1 MYIAATSVKKAL
13 LGPFLLALT
22 ANLSFASDLGTTGI
36 IDIPTARMMDDG
48 GLRTTI
54 SKQDTVSIYSIN
66 YQATPWLETTFR
78 YAGWE
83 DFFHYD
89 RSYEAKFR
97 LLKETD
103 YMPQVSVG
111 IRDLMGTGVFGA
123 EYIVGSKKLGPLD
136 LTAGVGWGR
145 LAGEGDFKN
154 PLASLSDNF
163 NARNAETGLGGEV
176 SFDNFFSGPKAA
188 IFGGVTYQLPE
199 KPVKFLLEYNP
210 DKYLFETRR
219 GQEKPASPLSV
230 GLEWEISDGLFLA
243 TSYQHNEEFGLRIS
257 ANLNS
262 KAPSKKFAIKPFKSS
277 LDGDGDHIP
286 SSINLSAWYDRL
298 LFDMEKSGLY
308 LYEADYS
315 NASDVVTLEIGNKKF
330 HHWPDAISVALRLA
344 NLHLPKRFKS
354 IVIILNENGHQVHSI
369 RTPRPYS
376 LGRENQQS
384 FINLTDILPP
394 RKISNPRNSTGFAQ
408 LNIPVN
414 VSLQNRVQIMDPDRP
429 LRYQIFARF
438 GANLLLSKN
447 LSLVSNYALN
457 IRNDFD
463 TIKRESNSVLPRV
476 RSETKKYLQEGESG
490 IENLY
495 LSYKNSLNENV
506 HYRFEAGILEEMF
519 SGIGGEVLYAP
530 SYSTVAFGLSAHHAK
545 KRDYDRGFNH
555 LNYEVL
561 TGFASAYWA
570 SPFYNFDFGLHA
582 GRYLA
587 RDKGATLE
595 LTRTFDNGWRV
606 GAWASSTNVSA
617 EDFGEGSFDKGL
629 YFKVPLHV
637 IFDRDSRSSFRT
649 NLRSI
654 QRDGGARLDG
664 FSGSLWHSLRDVRY
678 ELLEN
683 NKERMK
689 P

>member
-408 LNIPVN
+408 LKIPVN

-495 LSYKNSLNENV
+495 LSYKNSLNKNV

-570 SPFYNFDFGLHA
+570 SPFYNFDVGLHA